1 MCVEENQI
9 CLAWFRSRLSHH
21 WRTMG
26 IPKMWSVTSE
36 RLCNARGAQHQP
48 ELLSS
53 GAFNRQ
59 ITLYIYLH
67 RSPVWGPL
75 LGPLGHLWGLL
86 GRSWEVLGASQGP
99 LGDLLG
105 GLGDLL
111 GGLWGLLGT
120 SWGIFGASWGIL
132 GGLWEPLGQSL
143 GPLWDS
149 LCNLWRHLGGLWGLL
164 GAIWVPKRTQKA
176 SQSKPNE

>member
-1 MCVEENQI
+1 MPYCKQLNCGKNNCLHPHVALNKVGPKGLRDEIKLSRRAASGDAIWIRNQ
-9 CLAWFRSRLSHH
+9 A
-21 WRTMG
+21 
-26 IPKMWSVTSE
+26 V
-36 RLCNARGAQHQP
+36 
-48 ELLSS
+48 
-53 GAFNRQ
+53 
-59 ITLYIYLH
+59 
-67 RSPVWGPL
+67 
-75 LGPLGHLWGLL
+75 LGGLGG
-86 GRSWEVLGASQGP
+86 SWEVLGASQGP

-164 GAIWVPKRTQKA
+164 GAIWVPKSTQKA